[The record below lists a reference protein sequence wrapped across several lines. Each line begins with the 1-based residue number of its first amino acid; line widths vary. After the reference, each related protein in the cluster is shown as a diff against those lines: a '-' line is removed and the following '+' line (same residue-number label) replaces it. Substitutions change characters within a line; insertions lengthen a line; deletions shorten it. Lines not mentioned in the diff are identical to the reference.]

1 MSLFDYRLWVA
12 LVLVIA
18 AAFGA
23 GYWKG
28 DKSGQAKVQGLWAAE
43 KATQLTQAR
52 ERDAENRQIEQRR
65 QSLVMEANN
74 AARKRETVLRG
85 SATAA
90 RSELDGLRDDLNT
103 ARTARGDLPGNS
115 CQAERFRISTL
126 ETVFGQCAGR
136 LAGMA
141 QAADG
146 HASDSLMLQEAWPK

>member
-1 MSLFDYRLWVA
+1 MVDPRLWLA
-12 LVLVIA
+12 LALAIA

-23 GYWKG
+23 GYWRG
-28 DKSGQAKVQGLWAAE
+28 DKAGQAQVQGLWAAE

-85 SATAA
+85 AASAA

-141 QAADG
+141 EIADR
-146 HASDSLMLQEAWPK
+146 HASDSLMLQEAWPR